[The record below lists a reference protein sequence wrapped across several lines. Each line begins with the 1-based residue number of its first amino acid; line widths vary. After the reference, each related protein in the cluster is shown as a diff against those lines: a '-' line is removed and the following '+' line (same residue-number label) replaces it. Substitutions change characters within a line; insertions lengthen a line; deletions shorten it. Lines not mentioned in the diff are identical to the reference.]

1 MGGQSTTTSNK
12 YALMVTRTIRRM
24 SVMMA
29 FVIVVYAILAELGFA
44 STSPLYS
51 SLGSLT
57 ITTLVVVFA
66 LWTYVVHLNTKSR
79 KLAYFVIPFHA
90 LGMAFPVLISGFM
103 SPIVLF
109 WIVLIVV
116 TGSYFGK
123 MAATY
128 SAMLLI
134 ATAMASL
141 AVTLDPQSTSY
152 LVDAT
157 DQLGYAAMVIL
168 LSIFILSLRHA
179 QTIEHADMIKIEE
192 KRTNEQS
199 RLMTLINSLNEA
211 IISVNAKGT
220 VQFYNAATL
229 NLLDTNQS
237 LTGKKLNSIVSL
249 NDKSGEIV
257 HLFKLLT
264 DSSPSMLR
272 DDLSHTFEDG
282 EQIHLA
288 ISGSKVRGNDNEL
301 LGYIL
306 VLRDV
311 TREKSLEEERD
322 EFISVVSHELRTPIT
337 ITEGT
342 ISNVQLLIDRG
353 ASPAVVKDSL
363 VAAHE
368 QTIYL
373 SKMINDLSTLSR
385 AERNVGSETER
396 INVVEFAHEIFKDY
410 QSKAA
415 KKNLLFNLD
424 ITGNPGYI
432 KVSRLYL
439 EEILQNF
446 LTNAIKYTQKGS
458 IDFVVHASKGQVKFS
473 VKDSGIGISKKEHAK
488 IFDKFYRSEDYRT
501 RETNGTGLGLYIV
514 HKLARK
520 LDTKIELESR
530 LNHGSTFSVSIPLTV
545 NIDTSDQVV

>member
-1 MGGQSTTTSNK
+1 MGGQSTTSSNK
-12 YALMVTRTIRRM
+12 YALMVTRNIRRM
-24 SVMMA
+24 AAMMA
-29 FVIVVYAILAELGFA
+29 FVIVVYAVLAALGFA

-51 SLGSLT
+51 TSRSLT
-57 ITTLVVVFA
+57 ITVLVVIFA
-66 LWTYVVHLNTKSR
+66 VWTYVFQLDTSSR
-79 KLAYFVIPFHA
+79 KLAYFVIPFHL
-90 LGMAFPVLISGFM
+90 LGAAFPILVSGFM

-123 MAATY
+123 MAAAY
-128 SAMLLI
+128 SAMLLVV
-134 ATAMASL
+134 TMMASV
-141 AVTLDPQSTSY
+141 AWTLDPRLTSY
-152 LVDAT
+152 LTDAT
-157 DQLGYAAMVIL
+157 DHLGYAAMVIIL
-168 LSIFILSLRHA
+168 AIFILSLRHVQA
-179 QTIEHADMIKIEE
+179 IEHADMIKIEE

-211 IISVNAKGT
+211 IISVNATGT

-237 LTGKKLNSIVSL
+237 LTGKKLNDIVSL
-249 NDKSGEIV
+249 NDKSGDAV

-264 DSSPSMLR
+264 ESTPTMLR
-272 DDLSHTFEDG
+272 DDLSHKFDDG

-301 LGYIL
+301 IGYIL
-306 VLRDV
+306 VLRDI

-342 ISNVQLLIDRG
+342 ISNVQMLIDRG
-353 ASPAVVKDSL
+353 ASPTVVKDAL

-373 SKMINDLSTLSR
+373 SRMINDLSTLSR
-385 AERNVGSETER
+385 AERNFGSETER
-396 INVVEFAHEIFKDY
+396 INVVEFAHEIFKEY

-415 KKNLLFNLD
+415 KKNLAFNLD
-424 ITGNPGYI
+424 ISGNPGYI

-458 IDFVVHASKGQVKFS
+458 VDFVVHASKGQVKFS

-520 LDTKIELESR
+520 LDTKVELDSR
-530 LNHGSTFSVSIPLTV
+530 LNHGSTFSIAIPLTV
-545 NIDTSDQVV
+545 NIDSSDKVV

>member
-1 MGGQSTTTSNK
+1 MGGQSATSSNK

-24 SVMMA
+24 AALMA
-29 FVIVVYAILAELGFA
+29 FVIVIYAVLAELGYA
-44 STSPLYS
+44 STSALYS
-51 SLGSLT
+51 SSRSLI
-57 ITTLVVVFA
+57 ITTLFVAFA
-66 LWTYVVHLNTKSR
+66 LWTYVFHLNTKSQ

-90 LGMAFPVLISGFM
+90 LGMAFPILISGFM
-103 SPIVLF
+103 SPVVLF

-123 MAATY
+123 IAATY
-128 SAMLLI
+128 SALLLAI
-134 ATAMASL
+134 TAMASIAL
-141 AVTLDPQSTSY
+141 TLDTQTASY
-152 LVDAT
+152 LTDAT
-157 DQLGYAAMVIL
+157 DHFGYASMVIIL
-168 LSIFILSLRHA
+168 AIFILSLRHV

-211 IISVNAKGT
+211 IISVNAKGA

-237 LTGKKLNSIVSL
+237 LTGKKLNDIVSL
-249 NDKSGEIV
+249 NDESGDVV

-264 DSSPSMLR
+264 ESSPSMLR
-272 DDLSHTFEDG
+272 DDLSHKFDDG

-306 VLRDV
+306 VLRDI

-353 ASPAVVKDSL
+353 ATPSVVKNAL
-363 VAAHE
+363 VAAHD

-373 SKMINDLSTLSR
+373 SRMINDLSTLSR

-396 INVVEFAHEIFKDY
+396 INVVEFAHEIFKEY

-415 KKNLLFNLD
+415 KKNLAFNLD
-424 ITGNPGYI
+424 ISGNPGYI
-432 KVSRLYL
+432 KISRLYL

-458 IDFVVHASKGQVKFS
+458 VDFVVHASKGQVKFS

-514 HKLARK
+514 QKLARK
-520 LDTKIELESR
+520 LDTQVELDSR
-530 LNHGSTFSVSIPLTV
+530 LNHGSTFSVAIPLTV
-545 NIDTSDQVV
+545 NIDSSDKVV